1 MAAPI
6 WVVDTS
12 ALIQIKSSIPHGQR
26 PHVFIALT
34 ALVTEGRLMFPPQ
47 VLHELE
53 RDSEGHAPD
62 QVCSWALSVEATACA
77 LAASYEEVK
86 AVLAIVPDVLDSMKD
101 PRVDEADPYVIALAG
116 RLRLEGHD
124 ARVVVQETRDSPR
137 KLSLNTA
144 CGMLGIPSVPLLGL
158 LRAEGISTGA

>member
-26 PHVFIALT
+26 PHVFITLT

-101 PRVDEADPYVIALAG
+101 PGVDEPVPHAG
-116 RLRLEGHD
+116 PRHVHPTRVLGDAESRL
-124 ARVVVQETRDSPR
+124 ARVPDPHE
-137 KLSLNTA
+137 A
-144 CGMLGIPSVPLLGL
+144 FG
-158 LRAEGISTGA
+158 STGRS